1 VHRELADREGLANA
15 LDSLGFAYH
24 SHGDHQRAI
33 VHYREAL
40 VALRQLADPYY
51 ETITL
56 THLGD
61 SHHAAG
67 DQRAAAD
74 AWRLALALL
83 DELSHPDARD
93 VRARLAR
100 LDGA

>member
-1 VHRELADREGLANA
+1 M
-15 LDSLGFAYH
+15 
-24 SHGDHQRAI
+24 
-33 VHYREAL
+33 
-40 VALRQLADPYY
+40 ALRQLADPYY

-100 LDGA
+100 LDGV